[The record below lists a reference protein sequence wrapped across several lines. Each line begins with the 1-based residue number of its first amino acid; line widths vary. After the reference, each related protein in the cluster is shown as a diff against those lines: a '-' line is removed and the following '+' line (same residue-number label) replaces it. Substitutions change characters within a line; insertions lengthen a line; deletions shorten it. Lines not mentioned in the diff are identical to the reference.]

1 MDDANRVTCHASHI
15 TEVFMKIVIGVDGSK
30 YGRWATGWAARLPV
44 AKPVR
49 VTAVHAVDLTYLRAP
64 FMFQPAKI
72 GNEPFLRA
80 EVRRIE
86 NLSKRILRETRAMLS
101 SLRLSG
107 KVICQKGAAAATI
120 VKHARAGE
128 LIVIGSRG
136 LDALDRFLLG
146 SMSTQVVL
154 HAPCSVLIVK
164 EPPRPVHRMVVAVD
178 GSRASETAVRFVCQ
192 DLLPQWQLRNTEI
205 VLVHAMPL
213 LKYPEVKEA
222 GKRLFKRYADK
233 LVKAGFTVT
242 EAPRLGRPA
251 DEIIAVAKQKQ
262 ADLIVMGAKG
272 LGAVGRFF
280 LGSVSIKVAQ
290 HSTCS
295 VLVVR

>member
-1 MDDANRVTCHASHI
+1 
-15 TEVFMKIVIGVDGSK
+15 MKTVIGVDGSK
-30 YGRWATGWAARLPV
+30 YGRWAAGWVARLPV
-44 AKPVR
+44 SKPVR
-49 VTAVHAVDLTYLRAP
+49 VTAVHAVDLTYLKAP
-64 FMFQPAKI
+64 FMSQAVVI
-72 GNEPFLRA
+72 GNEPFLRT
-80 EVRRIE
+80 EIRRLE
-86 NLSKRILRETRAMLS
+86 DLSKRVVRDTKAMLS

-107 KVICQKGAAAATI
+107 RVVCQKGAAAATLLRQA
-120 VKHARAGE
+120 KRGN

-146 SMSTQVVL
+146 SVSTQVVL

-164 EPPRPVHRMVVAVD
+164 EEPRPVHRLVVAVD
-178 GSRASETAVRFVCQ
+178 GSKASEKALRFV
-192 DLLPQWQLRNTEI
+192 LRNFLPQWQLRNTEI
-205 VLVHAMPL
+205 VLVHVMPL

-222 GKRLFKRYADK
+222 GKKLFKRDADK
-233 LVKAGFTVT
+233 LVRAGFAVT

-251 DEIIAVAKQKQ
+251 DEIMTVAKQKQ

-280 LGSVSIKVAQ
+280 LGSVSTKVVQ
-290 HSTCS
+290 HSSVS

>member
-1 MDDANRVTCHASHI
+1 
-15 TEVFMKIVIGVDGSK
+15 MKIIIGVDGSK
-30 YGRWATGWAARLPV
+30 YGRWAAGWAARLPV
-44 AKPVR
+44 ATPVR
-49 VTAVHAVDLTYLRAP
+49 VTAVHAVDLTYLKAP
-64 FMFQPAKI
+64 FMSQPVVI

-86 NLSKRILRETRAMLS
+86 DLSRRVVRETRAMLS
-101 SLRLSG
+101 SLRLTG
-107 KVICQKGAAAATI
+107 KVVCQKGAAATTMLR
-120 VKHARAGE
+120 HAKRGD
-128 LIVIGSRG
+128 VIAVGSRG

-146 SMSTQVVL
+146 SVSTQVVL

-164 EPPRPVHRMVVAVD
+164 EAPRPVHRILVAVD
-178 GSRASETAVRFVCQ
+178 GSTASEKAIRFVEQ
-192 DLLPQWQLRNTEI
+192 DLLPQWQLRDTEI
-205 VLVHAMPL
+205 ILVHAMPL

-251 DEIIAVAKQKQ
+251 DEIITVAKQKQ

-272 LGAVGRFF
+272 LGAVGRFI
-280 LGSVSIKVAQ
+280 LGSVSTKVAQ
-290 HSTCS
+290 HSPCS

>member
-1 MDDANRVTCHASHI
+1 
-15 TEVFMKIVIGVDGSK
+15 MKIVIGVDGSK
-30 YGRWATGWAARLPV
+30 YGRWAAGWAARLPV
-44 AKPVR
+44 ATPVR
-49 VTAVHAVDLTYLRAP
+49 VTAVHAVDLTYLKAP
-64 FMFQPAKI
+64 FMSEPVVI

-86 NLSKRILRETRAMLS
+86 DLSRRVVRETRAMLS
-101 SLRLSG
+101 SLRLTG
-107 KVICQKGAAAATI
+107 KVVCQKGAAATTMLR
-120 VKHARAGE
+120 HAKRGD
-128 LIVIGSRG
+128 LIAVGSRG
-136 LDALDRFLLG
+136 LDAVDRFLLG
-146 SMSTQVVL
+146 SVSTQVTL

-164 EPPRPVHRMVVAVD
+164 EAPRPVHRILAAVD
-178 GSRASETAVRFVCQ
+178 GSTASEKAVRFVLQ
-192 DLLPQWQLRNTEI
+192 DLLPQWQLRDTEI
-205 VLVHAMPL
+205 ILVHAMPL

-251 DEIIAVAKQKQ
+251 DEIITVAKQKQ

-280 LGSVSIKVAQ
+280 LGSVSTKVVQ
-290 HSTCS
+290 HSSCS
-295 VLVVR
+295 ALAVR

>member
-1 MDDANRVTCHASHI
+1 
-15 TEVFMKIVIGVDGSK
+15 MKIVIGADGSK
-30 YGRWATGWAARLPV
+30 YGRWAAGWAARLPV

-49 VTAVHAVDLTYLRAP
+49 VTAVHAVDLTYLKAP
-64 FMFQPAKI
+64 FMSQPVVI

-86 NLSKRILRETRAMLS
+86 DLSRRVLRETRAMLS
-101 SLRLSG
+101 SLRLTG
-107 KVICQKGAAAATI
+107 KVVCEKGAAAVTI
-120 VKHARAGE
+120 VKHARAGD
-128 LIVIGSRG
+128 LVAIGSRG

-146 SMSTQVVL
+146 SVSTQVLL

-164 EPPRPVHRMVVAVD
+164 EPPRPVRRMVVAVD
-178 GSRASETAVRFVCQ
+178 GSRASETAVRFVLQ

-251 DEIIAVAKQKQ
+251 DEIITVAKQKQ

-280 LGSVSIKVAQ
+280 LGSVSTKVAQ
-290 HSTCS
+290 HSSCS